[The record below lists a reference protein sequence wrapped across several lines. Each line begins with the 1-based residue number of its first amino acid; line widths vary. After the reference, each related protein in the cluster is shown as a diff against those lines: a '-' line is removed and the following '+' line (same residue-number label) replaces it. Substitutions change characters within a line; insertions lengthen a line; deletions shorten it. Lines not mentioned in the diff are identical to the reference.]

1 LYLVIVGGSVAY
13 CRADSLLIRLL
24 VTLLVTGEGA
34 GTDQQAALCQWY
46 GGMNDDGFMS
56 TFDNPQVP
64 TGEIVASLS
73 EMYRV
78 VQKLEEEFGV
88 MLPDDELTSVRTAG
102 QLYRL
107 IQLEL
112 TTQPNPPPALAFH
125 RLRLALQADSRTSR
139 TVLRPST
146 PLALIFPRALR
157 QEQWKHLANSTNL
170 TLPPLRLPRW
180 LRDQVRIATG
190 LAAAG
195 SFAGMVLLTRP
206 DGLLWFP
213 PLLMAAFAGLV
224 TYRVLFVVT
233 QPLVLEYPVKTLSE
247 LAQTLVET
255 YPEQFLGP
263 GLPADSPE
271 AAWQRFI
278 QTLGRELCVDPVDIH
293 ADSSIFTQG
302 HTEST
307 ATQKPHSLGE

>member
-1 LYLVIVGGSVAY
+1 
-13 CRADSLLIRLL
+13 
-24 VTLLVTGEGA
+24 
-34 GTDQQAALCQWY
+34 
-46 GGMNDDGFMS
+46 MNDDETMS

-73 EMYRV
+73 EMNRV

-112 TTQPNPPPALAFH
+112 TTQPNPPPELAFH